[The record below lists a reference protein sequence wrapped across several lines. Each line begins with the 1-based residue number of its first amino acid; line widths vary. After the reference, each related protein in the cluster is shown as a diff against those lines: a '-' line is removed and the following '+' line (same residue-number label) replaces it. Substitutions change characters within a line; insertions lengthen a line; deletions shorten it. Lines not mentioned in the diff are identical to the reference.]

1 MEWMKLKA
9 LRGIKKPVPVISDFL
24 FTSFNQNCPS
34 DYQKPLTFYDS
45 LFLKFYMTNKCLKQI
60 EQYLIKEI

>member
-1 MEWMKLKA
+1 MEWIKLKVGKCLSPT
-9 LRGIKKPVPVISDFL
+9 LRGIKNLSLRF
-24 FTSFNQNCPS
+24 SCPS